1 MKVYQIISESRL
13 TPFLDVLERLGSA
26 NMDQAL
32 GFLARLVGRNRLT
45 AKEIAESWVTAS
57 KKTGWPLEDVIMMGE
72 RQLVTEGV
80 DRAIIDAAIQEAAKF
95 KPGLLGRIT
104 KKLTATNKSLD
115 VTKSIFGDSF
125 DSIAAVMY
133 KLALYQPFV
142 MCGYHI
148 AKDYYSFKSG
158 QMTEAV
164 FRQSAQY
171 WLNQCVG
178 EIAAVV
184 AGNAVLSVAWAI
196 PGGIGIGSFKPLA
209 GLAQGLNKASQTALN
224 GWLLTPAGGEWL
236 GKLIVGDTF
245 GKINDEPSLK
255 FIRDMMGGW
264 VTEGLKIG
272 KNEVQKYTNPAA
284 AAEYDKKAKEKD
296 AAAQAEWDKIPSTSK
311 GYEYDQYGMPKRNF

>member
-13 TPFLDVLERLGSA
+13 SPFLDVLERLGA
-26 NMDQAL
+26 GGMDQAL

-45 AKEIAESWVTAS
+45 AKEIAESWITAS
-57 KKTGWPLEDVIMMGE
+57 KKTDWPLEDIILMGE
-72 RQLVTEGV
+72 RQLVNEGV

-95 KPGLLGRIT
+95 KPGLLSRIT
-104 KKLTATNKSLD
+104 NRLATTNSKISTA
-115 VTKSIFGDSF
+115 KSIFGNSF
-125 DSIAAVMY
+125 DSISAVMY

-142 MCGYHI
+142 MCAYHI
-148 AKDYYSFKSG
+148 GKDYYSFKSG
-158 QMTEAV
+158 QMTEEV

-178 EIAAVV
+178 EVAAVV
-184 AGNAVLSVAWAI
+184 AGNAILSVAWAI

-224 GWLLTPAGGEWL
+224 GWLLTPAGGEML
-236 GKLIVGDTF
+236 GKLIVADTF
-245 GKINDEPSLK
+245 GQINNEPSLK

-264 VTEGLKIG
+264 ITEGLKIG
-272 KNEVQKYTNPAA
+272 KNQVQKYTNPAA

-296 AAAQAEWDKIPSTSK
+296 AASQAEYDKIPGTST
-311 GYEYDQYGMPKRNF
+311 GYEKDQYGMVKRNF